1 MEGLMKLPLTL
12 ACGRY
17 DRTLPLYDGS
27 VTVEGVDLTVLPL
40 GNAEMFRRQAR
51 DAEFDVSEF
60 SLATY
65 TILHAQGDRRMIALP
80 VFPSRRF
87 RHGNMY
93 VNTRAGIVSPS
104 DLASKRM
111 GAAEFQQT
119 AAVWMRGLLQH
130 EYGVPT
136 DQVEWYFGGYAQP
149 GPFEDRIPVELPPSI
164 RTRTIPAERSLD
176 QLLDA
181 GELDALMGTAAP
193 PSLQRGSPNV
203 ARLFPDYP
211 ERERDYYR
219 RTGIFPIMH
228 LVVLKREVY
237 ERAPWVAAS
246 LLKAFHQAKA
256 LGYRRLARHGTLY
269 CGLPWLPAHLEDLR
283 ALMGP
288 DPYAY
293 GMEEN
298 RAQLELFLRYL
309 QEQGLIPR
317 VPMLEELFAPETHDG
332 VDPLAT

>member
-1 MEGLMKLPLTL
+1 MKLPLTL
-12 ACGRY
+12 ACGLY

-27 VTVEGVDLTVLPL
+27 VTVEGVDLKVVRME
-40 GNAEMFRRQAR
+40 NAELFRRQAR
-51 DAEFDVSEF
+51 DAEFDVAEF
-60 SLATY
+60 SVATY
-65 TILHAQGDRRMIALP
+65 TILHTQGDRRMIALP

-93 VNTRAGIVSPS
+93 VNTRAGIRAPG
-104 DLASKRM
+104 DLAGKRM
-111 GAAEFQQT
+111 GASEFQQT

-130 EYGVPT
+130 EYGVRT
-136 DQVEWYFGGYAQP
+136 DQIEWYFGGYAHP
-149 GPFEDRIPVELPPSI
+149 EPYSERIPIELPPAM
-164 RTRTIPAERSLD
+164 RTRTIASEQSLD

-181 GELDALMGTAAP
+181 GEIDALMGTAAP
-193 PSLQRGSPNV
+193 PALQRGSPSV

-211 ERERDYYR
+211 ERERDFYR

-228 LVVLKREVY
+228 LVVLKREIY

-269 CGLPWLPAHLEDLR
+269 CGLPWLHAHLEELR

-288 DPYAY
+288 DPFAY
-293 GMEEN
+293 GLEAN
-298 RAQLELFLRYL
+298 RAQLETFLGYM
-309 QEQGLIPR
+309 QEQGLIAQAPT
-317 VPMLEELFAPETHDG
+317 LEELFAPETHDG